1 MNWDLASQGILLVA
15 SVIGIY
21 LNNKKKSINFLIFM
35 FCYAAW
41 TVIYWYHGVY
51 GACVKEI
58 IFIGFN
64 IHGWILWHRDDV
76 KARGEHNEKER

>member
-1 MNWDLASQGILLVA
+1 MTWDLASQIVLVTA

-21 LNNKKKSINFLIFM
+21 LNNKKKSVNFYIFM
-35 FCYAAW
+35 GCYAAW

-64 IHGWILWHRDDV
+64 IHGLILWKRDDRRKKNEPD
-76 KARGEHNEKER
+76 KA